1 VKKLIFSSFGFK
13 YGIPPDANYVFD
25 VRFIPNPYY
34 VAELKPL
41 SGRDESVRDYIK
53 SFEEANSFLT
63 SSILFLDFVIPRYL
77 EVHGEALHVAFGCTG
92 GRHRSVAFAEWLGEH
107 YKGLLAD
114 IGVSRL
120 ELRHRDVDKT
130 SEP

>member
-1 VKKLIFSSFGFK
+1 MKKLIFSSFGFK

-34 VAELKPL
+34 VEELRPL
-41 SGRDESVRDYIK
+41 SGRDEPVRKYIK
-53 SFEEANSFLT
+53 SFEEADSFLA
-63 SSILFLDFVIPRYL
+63 SSILFLNFVTPRYL
-77 EVHGEALHVAFGCTG
+77 EADRETLHVALGCTG

-107 YKGLLAD
+107 YKAD
-114 IGVSRL
+114 VGGNFGV